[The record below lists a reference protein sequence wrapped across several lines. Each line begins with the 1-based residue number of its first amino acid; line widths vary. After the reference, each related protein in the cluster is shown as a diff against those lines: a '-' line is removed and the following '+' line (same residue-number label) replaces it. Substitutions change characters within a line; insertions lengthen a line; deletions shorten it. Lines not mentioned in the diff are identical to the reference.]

1 MARRNI
7 TRKKE
12 TIVDVDDLAVL
23 LRMWRD
29 GKLKYFSLEDQAQAY
44 EEIIDLCK
52 NGYTEELMTPKG
64 EMATVTKRDPRS
76 AIAAL
81 VEYRKLIDSVREA
94 IEGDDKVSVTI
105 NVSKAVPS
113 KSASA

>member
-1 MARRNI
+1 MVRRNVS
-7 TRKKE
+7 RKRE

-29 GKLKYFSLEDQAQAY
+29 GKLKYLSIEDQAQAY
-44 EEIIDLCK
+44 EKIIDLCK
-52 NGYTEELMTPKG
+52 DGYTEELMTPKG
-64 EMATVTKRDPRS
+64 EMATVTKRDMRS
-76 AIAAL
+76 AISAL

-105 NVSKAVPS
+105 NVSRAAPIG
-113 KSASA
+113 